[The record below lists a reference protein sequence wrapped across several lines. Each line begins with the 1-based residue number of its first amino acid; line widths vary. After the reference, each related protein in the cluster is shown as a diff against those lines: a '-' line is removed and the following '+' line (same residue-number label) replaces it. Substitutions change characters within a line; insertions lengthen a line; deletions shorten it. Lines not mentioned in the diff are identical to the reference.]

1 MQIHIIALT
10 YKQSKCQKLI
20 ISMIMVKCYCFKE
33 TQLVVSSTQI
43 LRTFKRNEFLYFQF
57 EDFPID

>member
-20 ISMIMVKCYCFKE
+20 ISMIMVSVIALKKPN
-33 TQLVVSSTQI
+33 L
-43 LRTFKRNEFLYFQF
+43 L
-57 EDFPID
+57 